1 MVEKVKVYRNI
12 SEVGFIENAVVTT
25 GTFDGVHL
33 GHQKIIHRLNEVAE
47 SVSGQSVVFTFF
59 PHPRMV
65 LYPDDYSLQLL
76 STLEEKIGLLEKA
89 GVQHLIIH
97 PFDRAFSKLSSI
109 EFVRDVL
116 VNKLRVKKL
125 VIGYNHQ
132 FGRNREGTYKHLKE
146 FSPVYGFEVE
156 EIPAKDVDNVNIS
169 STKIREALNK
179 GEVKV
184 ASAFLGRPYELS
196 GVVVEGNKLGRT
208 MGFPTA
214 NIFVNDKHKMIP
226 ADGVYAVR
234 VLLENEQYK
243 GMLNIGFG
251 PTVQFSEK
259 KIEVHLFNFSGD
271 IYNKKVKV
279 EFIEKLRDE
288 KNFGSVEKLKEQL
301 IKDAEIAQKI

>member
-1 MVEKVKVYRNI
+1 MYRNI

-33 GHQKIIHRLNEVAE
+33 GHQKIIHRLNKVAE
-47 SVSGQSVVFTFF
+47 SISGQSVVFTFF

-76 STLEEKIGLLEKA
+76 CSLEEKIDLLEKA

-97 PFDRAFSKLSSI
+97 PFDKAFSKLSSI
-109 EFVRDVL
+109 EFVRDIL

-132 FGRNREGTYKHLKE
+132 FGRNREGSYEHLKE
-146 FSPVYGFEVE
+146 FGPVYGFEVE
-156 EIPAKDVDNVNIS
+156 EISAEDIADVKIS

-179 GEVKV
+179 GDVKT

-196 GVVVEGNKLGRT
+196 GIVVEGNKLGRT
-208 MGFPTA
+208 LGFPTA
-214 NIFVNDKHKMIP
+214 NIFVNDKHKLIP

-234 VLLENEQYK
+234 VHSENAKHK
-243 GMLNIGFG
+243 GMLNIGFS
-251 PTVQFSEK
+251 PTIQFSGK

-271 IYNKKVKV
+271 IYNKKIKV
-279 EFIEKLRDE
+279 EFREKLRDE
-288 KNFGSVEKLKEQL
+288 KNFGSIEKLKEQL
-301 IKDAEIAQKI
+301 KKDAEIAQKI

>member
-1 MVEKVKVYRNI
+1 
-12 SEVGFIENAVVTT
+12 
-25 GTFDGVHL
+25 
-33 GHQKIIHRLNEVAE
+33 
-47 SVSGQSVVFTFF
+47 
-59 PHPRMV
+59 
-65 LYPDDYSLQLL
+65 
-76 STLEEKIGLLEKA
+76 
-89 GVQHLIIH
+89 
-97 PFDRAFSKLSSI
+97 
-109 EFVRDVL
+109 
-116 VNKLRVKKL
+116 
-125 VIGYNHQ
+125 
-132 FGRNREGTYKHLKE
+132 
-146 FSPVYGFEVE
+146 
-156 EIPAKDVDNVNIS
+156 
-169 STKIREALNK
+169 
-179 GEVKV
+179 
-184 ASAFLGRPYELS
+184 
-196 GVVVEGNKLGRT
+196 